1 MLKRIKAEEAVG
13 MILGYD
19 VTQVIPGLKKGPVFK
34 KGHRIREEDIKVF
47 LDTGNEYIWV
57 IDLKEGELHEDEA
70 AMELAKSVSGENLRF
85 ESGGEGRVLIKAELN
100 GLLKVERDLLE
111 ELNFKGDF
119 VLSTLRNNTPCKE
132 GDLVAV
138 AKVIPLIIR
147 EEELKWVKER
157 FSERKVLYLKPYRQ
171 RKAGIIVTGDEVY
184 FGRIKDGFDQQ
195 VLPKLKEYGVTV
207 FKKLVLPDDP
217 QKIAQ
222 AIRELIREGC
232 DLLIITGGLSVDPGD
247 VTREGVKL
255 AGASILNHGA
265 PVVPGTNFLYALFD
279 EVDIL
284 GLPACVYYNRRTV
297 FDVVLPRILAS
308 ERLSREEIRSL
319 GYGGLCLGC
328 ESCHFPHCH
337 FGMP

>member
-1 MLKRIKAEEAVG
+1 MLKRVKAEEAVG

-85 ESGGEGRVLIKAELN
+85 ESGGEGRVLIKAERD

-111 ELNFKGDF
+111 ELNFRGDF

-132 GDLVAV
+132 GDLVGV

-222 AIRELIREGC
+222 AIRELIKEGC
-232 DLLIITGGLSVDPGD
+232 DLLILTGGLSVDPGD

-255 AGASILNHGA
+255 AGASILNYGA
-265 PVVPGTNFLYALFD
+265 PVVPGTNFLYALLD

-308 ERLSREEIRSL
+308 ERLSREEIRRL
-319 GYGGLCLGC
+319 GYGGLCSGC
-328 ESCHFPHCH
+328 ESCNFPRCH

>member
-1 MLKRIKAEEAVG
+1 MLKRVKAEEAVG

-70 AMELAKSVSGENLRF
+70 AMELAKSISGENLRF
-85 ESGGEGRVLIKAELN
+85 ESGGEGRVLIKAERD

-111 ELNFKGDF
+111 ELNLKGDF
-119 VLSTLRNNTPCKE
+119 VLSTLKNNTPCKE
-132 GDLVAV
+132 GDLIGV
-138 AKVIPLIIR
+138 AKVIPLIIQ

-157 FSERKVLYLKPYRQ
+157 FSERRVIYLKPYKE
-171 RKAGIIVTGDEVY
+171 RKVGVIVTGDEVY

-222 AIRELIREGC
+222 AIRELVQEGC
-232 DLLIITGGLSVDPGD
+232 DLLILTGGLSVDPGD

-255 AGASILNHGA
+255 AGASILNYGA
-265 PVVPGTNFLYALFD
+265 PVIPGTNFLYALLD
-279 EVDIL
+279 KVDIL

-308 ERLSREEIRSL
+308 ERLSREEIRRL

-328 ESCHFPHCH
+328 ESCHFPRCH

>member
-1 MLKRIKAEEAVG
+1 MLKRVKAEEAVG

-85 ESGGEGRVLIKAELN
+85 ESGGEGRVLIKAERD

-111 ELNFKGDF
+111 ELNFRGDF

-132 GDLVAV
+132 GDLVGV

-222 AIRELIREGC
+222 AIRELIKEGC
-232 DLLIITGGLSVDPGD
+232 DLLILTGGLSVDPGD

-255 AGASILNHGA
+255 AGASILNYGA
-265 PVVPGTNFLYALFD
+265 PVVPGTNFLYALLD

-308 ERLSREEIRSL
+308 ERLSREEIRRL

-328 ESCHFPHCH
+328 ESCHFPRCH

>member
-119 VLSTLRNNTPCKE
+119 LLSTLRNNTPCKE

>member
-1 MLKRIKAEEAVG
+1 MLKRVRAEEAVG

-19 VTQVIPGLKKGPVFK
+19 VTQVIPGLKKGSIFK

-57 IDLKEGELHEDEA
+57 IELKEGELHEDDA
-70 AMELAKSVSGENLRF
+70 AMELAKSVSGENLSF
-85 ESGGEGRVLIKAELN
+85 ESGGEGRVFIKTKRD

-111 ELNFKGDF
+111 ELNLQGDF
-119 VLSTLRNNTPCKE
+119 VLSTLRDNTPCKE
-132 GDLVAV
+132 GDLVGV

-171 RKAGIIVTGDEVY
+171 RKVGIIVTGDEVY
-184 FGRIKDGFDQQ
+184 FGRVKDGFDQQ

-222 AIRELIREGC
+222 TIRELIKEGC
-232 DLLIITGGLSVDPGD
+232 DLLIMTGGLSVDPGD

-255 AGASILNHGA
+255 AGASIINYGA
-265 PVVPGTNFLYALFD
+265 PVVPGTNFLYALLD

-308 ERLSREEIRSL
+308 ESLSREEIRRL

-328 ESCHFPHCH
+328 ENCHFPRCH

>member
-70 AMELAKSVSGENLRF
+70 AMELAKSVSGENLKF

-222 AIRELIREGC
+222 AIRELIKEGC

>member
-1 MLKRIKAEEAVG
+1 MLKRVKAEEAVG

-85 ESGGEGRVLIKAELN
+85 ESGGEGRVLIKAERD

-111 ELNFKGDF
+111 ELNFRGDF

-132 GDLVAV
+132 GDLVGV

-222 AIRELIREGC
+222 AIRELIKEGC
-232 DLLIITGGLSVDPGD
+232 DLLILTGGLSVDPGD

-255 AGASILNHGA
+255 AGASILNYGA
-265 PVVPGTNFLYALFD
+265 PVVPGTNFLYALLD

-308 ERLSREEIRSL
+308 ERLSREEIRRL

-328 ESCHFPHCH
+328 ESCNFPRCH